1 MFGRKKEHE
10 FTSEEMRKLGRL
22 EAVVES
28 LELKWTIYRDELKKL
43 VSRLEKREERLEK
56 KLREAGDT
64 VNSVETAIDNG
75 PPVDEVTAR
84 VLRRRNRVHEKLP
97 G

>member
-1 MFGRKKEHE
+1 MFTRRKEQA

-28 LELKWTIYRDELKKL
+28 LELKWTIYRDEMKKL
-43 VSRLEKREERLEK
+43 VNRLERREERLEQ
-56 KLREAGDT
+56 KLRDVAAVGSDGDPAP
-64 VNSVETAIDNG
+64 SGPTAVLDN
-75 PPVDEVTAR
+75 TTQR
-84 VLRRRNRVHEKLP
+84 VLARRNKHVP

>member
-1 MFGRKKEHE
+1 MFGRKKDHE

-28 LELKWTIYRDELKKL
+28 LELKWTIYRDEMKKL
-43 VSRLEKREERLEK
+43 VNRLEKRDERLEK
-56 KLREAGDT
+56 KLRESDNT
-64 VNSVETAIDNG
+64 ENSVETAIENG
-75 PPVDEVTAR
+75 PQMDEITTR
-84 VLRRRNRVHEKLP
+84 VLRRRNRVHAKLP

>member
-28 LELKWTIYRDELKKL
+28 LELKWVIYRDEMKKL
-43 VSRLEKREERLEK
+43 VNRLEKRDERLEK
-56 KLREAGDT
+56 RLREAANTDEI
-64 VNSVETAIDNG
+64 VEPAIAADG
-75 PPVDEVTAR
+75 AIDEVTKR
-84 VLRRRNRVHEKLP
+84 VLGRRNRVHAKLP